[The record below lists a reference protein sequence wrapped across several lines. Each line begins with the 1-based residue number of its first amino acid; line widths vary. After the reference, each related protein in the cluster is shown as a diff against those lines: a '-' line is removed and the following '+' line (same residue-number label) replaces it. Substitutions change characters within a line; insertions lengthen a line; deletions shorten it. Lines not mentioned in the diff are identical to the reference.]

1 VHTHRVSLIAA
12 LGALTLALFV
22 SAARPASADV
32 GVTINGDAVNIA
44 PAPIIDAGRVFVP
57 LRGIFE
63 RLGAS
68 VVYANGT
75 INATGNGRNIA
86 LQIGSTHA
94 TVNGD
99 PQTIDVAPYI
109 IGASTYVPLR
119 FVSEALGASVNWD
132 DANSIVAISLADAA
146 NDNAAP
152 SDDGEVDLAPPPIPD
167 YDQPPVPDPNEIWQP
182 GYWAWGQ
189 AGYYWVPGTW
199 VDAPQPGYL
208 WTPGYWEANDRGFSF
223 HLGYWA
229 TAVGFY
235 GGINYGAGYTGNGYH
250 GGRWSHNTFEYNTYV
265 TNVNRTVIH
274 NVYVDRTV
282 VIERPTTRVGYNG
295 RGGVEARPTAQQA
308 AVATSHHIAMT
319 PIQQRHVQAA
329 AGDRRFLS
337 SVNGNHP
344 PVTAVARPL
353 APGKPITAAPRVE
366 HVAPPVDRPAAPVEH
381 AGPRPMEHAV
391 PPVERAAPPVEHVAP
406 PVEHVAPP
414 VETAA
419 PRPVEHV
426 APPVQHER
434 AVPAAPAAP
443 RPVYH
448 APPVQRPTQVIQRPA
463 PPVPHVAPPVQRAA
477 PPREAPPKAEER
489 KDDAPHH
496 DDPKPPGG

>member
-1 VHTHRVSLIAA
+1 VHTHRVPLIAA

-32 GVTINGDAVNIA
+32 GVTINGSAVDIA

-68 VVYANGT
+68 VVYSNGT
-75 INATGNGRNIA
+75 INATGNGRNIS
-86 LQIGSTHA
+86 LQIGSTQA

-99 PQTIDVAPYI
+99 PQRIDVAPYI
-109 IGASTYVPLR
+109 VGASTYVPLR

-132 DANSIVAISLADAA
+132 DANSIVAISLAGASTD
-146 NDNAAP
+146 DSAP
-152 SDDGEVDLAPPPIPD
+152 QQETSEVDLAPPPIPD
-167 YDQPPVPDPNEIWQP
+167 YDQPSVPDPNEIWQP

-189 AGYYWVPGTW
+189 SGYYWVPGTW
-199 VDAPQPGYL
+199 VEPPQPGYL

-223 HLGYWA
+223 HIGYWA

-282 VIERPTTRVGYNG
+282 VIERPATRVGYNG
-295 RGGVEARPTAQQA
+295 RGGVEARPTEQQA
-308 AVATSHHIAMT
+308 AVATMHHVAMT

-329 AGDRRFLS
+329 ASDRRLLS

-353 APGKPITAAPRVE
+353 APGRPITAAPAE
-366 HVAPPVDRPAAPVEH
+366 HAAPRPAEHPVAPVEH
-381 AGPRPMEHAV
+381 PAAPRTEYQA
-391 PPVERAAPPVEHVAP
+391 PPVERPAAAAPHPVE
-406 PVEHVAPP
+406 
-414 VETAA
+414 
-419 PRPVEHV
+419 
-426 APPVQHER
+426 HER

-463 PPVPHVAPPVQRAA
+463 PPVPHVAPPVPHVAPPVQHAA
-477 PPREAPPKAEER
+477 PPREAPPKAEEHR
-489 KDDAPHH
+489 DDAPHH
-496 DDPKPPGG
+496 DDPKRQDDQKPPGG